1 MPHTDSGTALWKK
14 CDVGMMARIEATI
27 RQLVP
32 YFRSIFFSYPSWV
45 QPCFYPPCYQT
56 WPASL
61 TFWVY
66 IYLFIKIAKSLVP
79 PGEFTKIQRAI
90 RNSQMLQPLDS
101 DGKMD
106 ESGVFSR
113 SNSMESYGK
122 TMEKPWEHGDLY
134 GKSPFLMGK
143 SGISMSLDWFKGTFL

>member
-1 MPHTDSGTALWKK
+1 MFLSSML
-14 CDVGMMARIEATI
+14 
-27 RQLVP
+27 
-32 YFRSIFFSYPSWV
+32 SN
-45 QPCFYPPCYQT
+45 
-56 WPASL
+56 L
-61 TFWVY
+61 TCISDFLGIY

-113 SNSMESYGK
+113 SNPMESYGK

-134 GKSPFLMGK
+134 GKSPFLMGNALFRL
-143 SGISMSLDWFKGTFL
+143 GHGFDNYLCL